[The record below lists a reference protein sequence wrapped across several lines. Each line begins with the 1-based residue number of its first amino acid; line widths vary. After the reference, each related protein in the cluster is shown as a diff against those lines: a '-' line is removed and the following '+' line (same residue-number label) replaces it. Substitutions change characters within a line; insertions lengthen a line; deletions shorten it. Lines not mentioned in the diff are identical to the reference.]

1 MAGETATATVTNDY
15 AEVESLPPTTTT
27 TTTIAV
33 SAVSDETLPTTGS
46 EGRTLM
52 AAAAV
57 LTAGALLTAF
67 SRRPRRSI

>member
-1 MAGETATATVTNDY
+1 
-15 AEVESLPPTTTT
+15 
-27 TTTIAV
+27 
-33 SAVSDETLPTTGS
+33 
-46 EGRTLM
+46 M